1 MFKIALLVFVGG
13 AIGAMGR
20 EFLMLGVPDLHDGFP
35 MPIFVANIVAALL
48 LGLVTGLTN
57 KGRVNSDVNTLIATG
72 MMGGL
77 STFSSFVYGSYVL
90 MSGSVA
96 GAFVALAYLLI
107 SIVGGYVALLA
118 GLKAGSYQASPSRLP
133 KSD

>member
-1 MFKIALLVFVGG
+1 MFKIALLVFIGG

-20 EFLMLGVPDLHDGFP
+20 EFLMLGVPNLYDGFP

-57 KGRVNSDVNTLIATG
+57 KGRANSDVNTLIATG

-90 MSGSVA
+90 MSGSMA
-96 GAFVALAYLLI
+96 GAFVALIYLLI